1 MRPISL
7 TALGFRKPVTPEA
20 HNAPMDDRFRH
31 LAALAA
37 TQHSVISTVQL
48 RTLGVDTSTR
58 SKWERRGFIIRLG
71 PRSFAIAGSPAT
83 FEREMAAGLADL
95 GGFGVAAGRAGAR
108 LQGLDGFAG
117 RTTEF
122 LIPRAHRMYTTNGL
136 VCSTGRPFSSADII
150 TVQGFRCLTAERLI
164 VESPLFDFTQAE
176 TENAIDSAIRL
187 RLVAEQRLR
196 ARVIREHRGG
206 VNGCRLL
213 LDALVDT
220 GGESRLERWF
230 LRLVREAGIRRPIL
244 QKTYRDGTR
253 TVARVDA
260 YFPGGLVVEVSGHG
274 THASRRQRQIDAQ
287 RHTELTLRGLR
298 VLTFTYEDIR
308 DRPAWVM
315 ARLRQALAMAA

>member
-1 MRPISL
+1 MQL
-7 TALGFRKPVTPEA
+7 TPKHSAQQVDGFC
-20 HNAPMDDRFRH
+20 
-31 LAALAA
+31 
-37 TQHSVISTVQL
+37 
-48 RTLGVDTSTR
+48 
-58 SKWERRGFIIRLG
+58 GF
-71 PRSFAIAGSPAT
+71 
-83 FEREMAAGLADL
+83 FERLCRR
-95 GGFGVAAGRAGAR
+95 F
-108 LQGLDGFAG
+108 
-117 RTTEF
+117 
-122 LIPRAHRMYTTNGL
+122 
-136 VCSTGRPFSSADII
+136 
-150 TVQGFRCLTAERLI
+150 
-164 VESPLFDFTQAE
+164 
-176 TENAIDSAIRL
+176 
-187 RLVAEQRLR
+187 
-196 ARVIREHRGG
+196 
-206 VNGCRLL
+206 GCRGR
-213 LDALVDT
+213 